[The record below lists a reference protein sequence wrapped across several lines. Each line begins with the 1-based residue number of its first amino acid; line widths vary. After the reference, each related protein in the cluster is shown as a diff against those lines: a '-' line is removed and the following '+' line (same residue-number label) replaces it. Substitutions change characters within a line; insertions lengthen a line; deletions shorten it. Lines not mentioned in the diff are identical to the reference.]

1 MSSRARED
9 TSYISN
15 VVVLKYTATQMERYD
30 IYLQGEKVRSDIDE
44 EEMLEATQEYAEQ
57 FYRDGT
63 PHPDDIEVKYLGTET
78 ED

>member
-1 MSSRARED
+1 MTNLQLE
-9 TSYISN
+9 
-15 VVVLKYTATQMERYD
+15 MERYD
-30 IYLQGEKVRSDIDE
+30 IYLQGEKIRSDIDE
-44 EEMLEATQEYAEQ
+44 EEMLEVTQELAEQ

>member
-1 MSSRARED
+1 MSCRSRED
-9 TSYISN
+9 TSYIST
-15 VVVLKYTATQMERYD
+15 VVVSQYTATEMERYD

-44 EEMLEATQEYAEQ
+44 EEMLEVTQEYAEQ

-63 PHPDDIEVKYLGTET
+63 PHPDDIEVKYLGTG

>member
-1 MSSRARED
+1 MSCRTRED
-9 TSYISN
+9 TSYIST
-15 VVVLKYTATQMERYD
+15 VVVSQYTTTEMERYD

-44 EEMLEATQEYAEQ
+44 EEMLEVTQEYAEQ

-63 PHPDDIEVKYLGTET
+63 PHPDDIEVKYLGTDT

>member
-1 MSSRARED
+1 
-9 TSYISN
+9 
-15 VVVLKYTATQMERYD
+15 MERYD

-44 EEMLEATQEYAEQ
+44 EEMLEVTQEYAEQ

-78 ED
+78 EDWRPPFLCV

>member
-1 MSSRARED
+1 
-9 TSYISN
+9 
-15 VVVLKYTATQMERYD
+15 MERYD

-44 EEMLEATQEYAEQ
+44 EEMLDVTQEFAEK

-63 PHPDDIEVKYLGTET
+63 PHPDDIEVKYLGIDE

>member
-1 MSSRARED
+1 
-9 TSYISN
+9 
-15 VVVLKYTATQMERYD
+15 MERYD

-44 EEMLEATQEYAEQ
+44 EEMLEVTQEYAEQ

-63 PHPDDIEVKYLGTET
+63 PHPDDIEVKYLGTDT

>member
-15 VVVLKYTATQMERYD
+15 VVVLKYIALQMERYD
-30 IYLQGEKVRSDIDE
+30 IYLQGEKVLSDIDE

-57 FYRDGT
+57 FYREGT
-63 PHPDDIEVKYLGTET
+63 PHPDDIEVRYLGTDQ

>member
-1 MSSRARED
+1 MSCRSRED
-9 TSYISN
+9 TSYIST
-15 VVVLKYTATQMERYD
+15 VVVSQYTATEMERYD

-44 EEMLEATQEYAEQ
+44 EEMLEVTQEYAEQ

>member
-1 MSSRARED
+1 MSCRTRED
-9 TSYISN
+9 TSYIST
-15 VVVLKYTATQMERYD
+15 VVVSQYTTTEMERYD

-44 EEMLEATQEYAEQ
+44 EEMLEVTQELAEQ

-63 PHPDDIEVKYLGTET
+63 PHPDDIEVKYLGTS